1 MTITKMHG
9 TGNDFILIN
18 NIKEQIPD
26 SDLDALARSLCHRRF
41 SVGADGLILADHS
54 TSEDIRMIFINADGS
69 RGEMCGNGARC
80 FSRFCYEEGLVSESM
95 SMETLAGK
103 VESRRIDESFYQVT
117 LPNPW
122 VINDMTL
129 EVQGRDM
136 DATYVE
142 LGHPGVPHLCTELHN
157 LEDIDQDELFLLG
170 KTLRG
175 HRDLVKGANVNF
187 YKKLKEGTYLEKTF
201 ERGVEDFTMSCGTGS
216 ASVAI
221 TIWKKNPQLKN
232 TPIELEVPGG
242 RLIVEAKWD
251 HDQVKELLL
260 TGPTEVV
267 FRTTL

>member
-1 MTITKMHG
+1 MRITKMHG

-18 NIKEQIPD
+18 NIREQIPD
-26 SDLDALARSLCHRRF
+26 NQLNSLAKTLCHRRF

-54 TSEDIRMIFINADGS
+54 ASEDIRMIFINADGS

-103 VESRRIDESFYQVT
+103 VESRRINESFYQVT
-117 LPNPW
+117 LPNPQLIQD
-122 VINDMTL
+122 VAL
-129 EVQGRDM
+129 EAQGTCYH
-136 DATYVE
+136 ASYVE
-142 LGHPGVPHLCTELHN
+142 LGNPGVPHLCLELPH
-157 LEDIDQDELFLLG
+157 LHSISHEELFLLG
-170 KTLRG
+170 KTLRS